1 MTDKILVIV
10 KKKNKEIKAL
20 KLAIGNF
27 GTVNLGLCE
36 IPIKELDIWLKKL
49 YNYQLLSVKYRG
61 RVIKFN

>member
-10 KKKNKEIKAL
+10 KKKNKEVKAL

-36 IPIKELDIWLKKL
+36 VPIKELDIWLKKL

>member
-61 RVIKFN
+61 RVIKFY